1 MDQNKQLL
9 HDSDEDFDRDH
20 YRYDDVSI
28 KDLFE
33 EDKKAFLPLPDNDF
47 DYARYESASTDKWG
61 KFTLEDGMFT
71 GSAPICTN
79 LRPHMLYAQLIRRT
93 FAIRYMKRP

>member
-20 YRYDDVSI
+20 YRYDGVSI
-28 KDLFE
+28 NDLFE
-33 EDKKAFLPLPDNDF
+33 EDKKAFLPLPDTGF

-61 KFTLEDGMFT
+61 KFTLEDGKHEY
-71 GSAPICTN
+71 SASPEHASGN
-79 LRPHMLYAQLIRRT
+79 VVSPQ
-93 FAIRYMKRP
+93 P